1 MRFPRRQRLWI
12 ILVVVLLIGAL
23 VALSLRGV
31 KVKEIHF
38 LESILYRI
46 VSPFQK
52 IVTNVNHTVRD
63 YWTLVTNLKQIKS
76 ENQEYKQRV
85 AELEFQLTDYQ
96 KTAIENQRLRK
107 LLAFKELVPYKMVG
121 AKVIGITPNNWV
133 QYLIIDRGTEDGIQA
148 KMPVITYNG
157 TLVGQ
162 ISKAT
167 AHTSRVILLTDVNF
181 VTSGRIQGDDSRA
194 IGVIRGLPDQTNTV
208 LMDQIPWDAE
218 VKEDDLVVTSRL
230 STNFPE
236 GIPIGKVKLVKEENF
251 GLIQQAEIKAFMRLE
266 AVEEVLVITEF

>member
-63 YWTLVTNLKQIKS
+63 YWTLVTNLKQIKL

-96 KTAIENQRLRK
+96 KTVIENQRLRK

-162 ISKAT
+162 ILKAT

-194 IGVIRGLPDQTNTV
+194 IGVIRGLPEQTNTV
-208 LMDQIPWDAE
+208 LMDQIPWDAD
-218 VKEDDLVVTSRL
+218 VKEDDLVITSRL

-236 GIPIGKVKLVKEENF
+236 GIPIGKVKLVKEENY
-251 GLIQQAEIKAFMRLE
+251 GLIQQAEIQAFMRLE

>member
-1 MRFPRRQRLWI
+1 MRFLRRQRFWI

-31 KVKEIHF
+31 KVKEVHF

-63 YWTLVTNLKQIKS
+63 YWTLVTNLKQIRA

-96 KTAIENQRLRK
+96 KTVIENQRLRK

-162 ISKAT
+162 ILKTT

-194 IGVIRGLPDQTNTV
+194 IGVIRGLPEQTNTV

-266 AVEEVLVITEF
+266 TVEEVLVITEF

>member
-63 YWTLVTNLKQIKS
+63 YWTLVTNLKQIKL

-96 KTAIENQRLRK
+96 KTVIENQRLRK

-162 ISKAT
+162 ILKAT

-194 IGVIRGLPDQTNTV
+194 IGVIRGLPEQTNTV

-236 GIPIGKVKLVKEENF
+236 GIPIGKVKLVKEENY
-251 GLIQQAEIKAFMRLE
+251 GLIQQAEIQAFMRLE

>member
-1 MRFPRRQRLWI
+1 MRFPRRQRFWI

-31 KVKEIHF
+31 KVKEVHF

-63 YWTLVTNLKQIKS
+63 YWTLVTNLKQIRA

-96 KTAIENQRLRK
+96 KTVIENQRLRK

-162 ISKAT
+162 ILKAT

-194 IGVIRGLPDQTNTV
+194 IGVIRGLPEQTNTV

-266 AVEEVLVITEF
+266 TVEEVLVITEF